1 MSGLCGLCYEISYHV
16 LAVDALDFLF
26 SHSMIKCDLARV
38 EFLAAALHVGP
49 NERLFL
55 VESKSV
61 LVRTGYPELRVICS
75 HLITFRGLLL
85 RLSNLILILRMESKP
100 IFTLGRWDIIVEHG
114 GSLDIFLAK
123 VLRLCR
129 TD

>member
-1 MSGLCGLCYEISYHV
+1 
-16 LAVDALDFLF
+16 
-26 SHSMIKCDLARV
+26 MIKCDLARV

-61 LVRTGYPELRVICS
+61 LVRTGYPNVSPELRVICS

-100 IFTLGRWDIIVEHG
+100 ILTLGRWDIIVEHG